1 MDKITF
7 FERMERQITS
17 GKKVATIRDK
27 TESHYYVGQLLE
39 ASTHEEG
46 RRICDIEILS
56 VEPVKFAELNRE
68 HAKAENLP
76 FVFMLRWI
84 LRKIY
89 PVENSLYFIRFKVV
103 R

>member
-1 MDKITF
+1 MTF
-7 FERMERQITS
+7 FERMERHITS

-39 ASTHEEG
+39 VRTHEED

-76 FVFMLRWI
+76 FVFMLKWI

-89 PVENSLYFIRFKVV
+89 PAENSLYFIRFKVV